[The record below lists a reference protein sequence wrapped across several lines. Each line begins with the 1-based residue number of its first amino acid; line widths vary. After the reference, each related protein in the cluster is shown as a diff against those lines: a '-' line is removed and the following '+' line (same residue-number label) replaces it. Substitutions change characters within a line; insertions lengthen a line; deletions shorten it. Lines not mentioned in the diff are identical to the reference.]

1 MSKINLQALNTE
13 HINPHTTMIDSLDTV
28 QMLSKINDEDK
39 NVAFVVEKEIPSI
52 ANLVDEAYERM
63 KKGGRIFYIGAGT
76 SGRLGVLDASE
87 CPPTFGVSP
96 ELFQGLIAGG
106 YPALLK
112 AKEGAEDDFELGEND
127 LKEKNF
133 NENDVCIGVAASGRT
148 PYVIGALRYAT
159 LVGGLTGS
167 ICCVNDGD
175 ISKEAKHPIEVVT
188 GAEALTG
195 STRMKAG
202 TAQKLVLNMIS
213 TSLMIKMGKVY
224 KNLMV
229 DVQPTN
235 KKLVERAISIITQA
249 SDCSSEEAESVLEA
263 SGQDV
268 KLAILMI
275 ISKKDRDA
283 CAHYLRENDG
293 NVSMAIRKII

>member
-1 MSKINLQALNTE
+1 MNKIDLQALNTE
-13 HINPHTTMIDSLDTV
+13 QINPNTTMIDSLSTV
-28 QMLSKINDEDK
+28 EMLSKINDEDK
-39 NVAFVVEKEIPSI
+39 QIALVVEKEILAISHLI
-52 ANLVDEAYERM
+52 DESYERM

-87 CPPTFGVSP
+87 CPPTFGVSA

-112 AKEGAEDDFELGEND
+112 AKEGAEDDFDLGESD
-127 LKEKNF
+127 LKEKEF
-133 NENDVCIGVAASGRT
+133 GENDVCIGIAASGRT

-159 LVGGLTGS
+159 KVGGLTGS
-167 ICCVNDGD
+167 ICCVTDGA
-175 ISKEAKHPIEVVT
+175 ISKEAKYSIEVVT

-202 TAQKLVLNMIS
+202 TAQKMVLNMIS
-213 TSLMIKMGKVY
+213 TTLMIKMGKVY

-249 SDCSSEEAESVLEA
+249 SDCSSEEAERVLEE

-275 ISKKDRDA
+275 ISKKDREA
-283 CAHYLRENDG
+283 CARYLSENDG
-293 NVSMAIRKII
+293 NVSKAIRKII